1 MEEIAKA
8 NEGTFSEQIKK
19 KAEKKRETDNG
30 DGLEGRE
37 SSANILSIQLP
48 KARSTIEIL
57 DLFRAA
63 SKLTDT
69 GLGDLAA
76 SCAFSL
82 RILDLSYASAITD
95 AGVKQLANC
104 KLLEELRLEGCEQ
117 ITHQSL
123 DVVVEGCKQLNRVN
137 FSGTIQMRSNFAND

>member
-8 NEGTFSEQIKK
+8 NEGTFTEQIKK
-19 KAEKKRETDNG
+19 KAEKKRNADND
-30 DGLEGRE
+30 DGIEGRE
-37 SSANILSIQLP
+37 SSTNLMIQLP

-69 GLGDLAA
+69 GLEDLAI

-95 AGVKQLANC
+95 KGVKQIANC
-104 KLLEELRLEGCEQ
+104 KVLEELRLEGCEQ

-123 DVVVEGCKQLNRVN
+123 DAVVDGCKQLNRVN
-137 FSGTIQMRSNFAND
+137 FSGKIRI